1 MKENEKELRQF
12 YDLDSG
18 EDTTYIDN
26 TEACL
31 LTLPLQ
37 TSVNKQRQ
45 LIACGGPRMETLGSF
60 WRDLVLKQGST
71 LIVNLC
77 GRVGS
82 NGWGFE
88 CCQYWPLSAS
98 EAVEDDESKI
108 RVRLLKR

>member
-18 EDTTYIDN
+18 EDTTEIGS
-26 TEACL
+26 TEGCL

-37 TSVNKQRQ
+37 TSVNKQRK

-60 WRDLVLKQGST
+60 WRDLVLKQGAT

-77 GRVGS
+77 GRVG
-82 NGWGFE
+82 
-88 CCQYWPLSAS
+88 
-98 EAVEDDESKI
+98 
-108 RVRLLKR
+108 